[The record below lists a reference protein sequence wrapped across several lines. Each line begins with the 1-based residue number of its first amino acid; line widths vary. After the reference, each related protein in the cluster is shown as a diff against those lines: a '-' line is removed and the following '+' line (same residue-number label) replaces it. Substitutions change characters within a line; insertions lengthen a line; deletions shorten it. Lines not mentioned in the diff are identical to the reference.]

1 MSSLEK
7 WVDEL
12 QAAVDKLTKRV
23 ANAASSAFK
32 PDITTPTD
40 GQVIMYDSTAE
51 KWKNGDVFTPEITEP
66 AAGQVIM
73 YDGTSSSWVN
83 GSPAQPGF
91 TPVIENL
98 YDNHQATPQATQDVL
113 ALTHN
118 LSDYDMIVFTTQV
131 QIDNRSCIGSFV
143 YSSEFLVA
151 GKAVRL
157 IAYEAYNVYMVLDI
171 TADNSITIGL
181 LGNSELRLIS
191 VDGYQLTDHPE
202 PVPPVTAKKRKTKK
216 EV

>member
-1 MSSLEK
+1 MASLEK

-23 ANAASSAFK
+23 SNAVASAFK
-32 PDITTPTD
+32 PEIETPTD

-66 AAGQVIM
+66 TAGQVII
-73 YDGTSSSWVN
+73 YDGTSSSWIN

-98 YDNHQATPQATQDVL
+98 FDNHQASPQVAQDVL
-113 ALTHN
+113 PLTHN
-118 LSDYDMIVFTTQV
+118 LSDYDLIVFTTQV
-131 QIDNRSCIGSFV
+131 QIDNRACIGSFV
-143 YSSEFLVA
+143 YSSEFLVT
-151 GKAVRL
+151 GRSVRL

-171 TADNSITIGL
+171 TADNSLTIGL

-191 VDGYQLTDHPE
+191 VDGYLLTDHPE
-202 PVPPVTAKKRKTKK
+202 PEPPVTAKKRKTKK

>member
-1 MSSLEK
+1 MVNTEK
-7 WVDEL
+7 WINEL
-12 QAAVDKLTKRV
+12 QIAVADLARKIRE
-23 ANAASSAFK
+23 AAASAFN
-32 PDITTPTD
+32 PAITTPTD

-51 KWKNGDVFTPEITEP
+51 AWKNGDVFTPEITEP
-66 AAGQVIM
+66 TAGQVII

-98 YDNHQATPQATQDVL
+98 FDNHQASPQAAQDVL

-118 LSDYDMIVFTTQV
+118 LSDYDLIVFTTQI
-131 QIDNRSCIGSFV
+131 QIDNRACIGSFV
-143 YSSEFLVA
+143 YSTEFLTT
-151 GKAVRL
+151 GHAVRL

-171 TADNSITIGL
+171 TADNSLTIGL

-191 VDGYQLTDHPE
+191 VDGYQLKEHPA
-202 PVPPVTAKKRKTKK
+202 PTVGSRKTTKK
-216 EV
+216 K